1 MFLTKEQ
8 FAKVLELTPEVGHKH
23 FSYFDQTRRG
33 RVSATEI
40 WGALALCCSDREEPK
55 AKHLKSELALT
66 KDLLDLYN
74 FILFLKADDAIRRYL
89 ASLERAASADAE
101 DLYKQQADLMLEL
114 AQIDSRLNEI
124 DWKRAR
130 EAEDARAYE
139 AERGG
144 DVKRMVVLPMR
155 GLYDDARAH
164 DEGTAMVKK
173 SDTAG
178 YSRKSA
184 RSDQKALASYARRQS
199 GAQFQAA
206 ARNRQAAQR
215 ENERMQKE
223 KEDLL
228 ALRKTKKDAPR
239 REGDDGV
246 RDDDAVM
253 LNAQLERRARRKKA
267 LAGRGGGR
275 GGDSGDVF
283 RRCAKKHVGSS
294 SEDAATSADAER
306 SLMAHKWASFP
317 QGADQGSTRERNSQL
332 QRLISRPFST
342 RADGLVR
349 LDVDMFEDVFE
360 ALGNVLIRDDEA
372 EAALAALPRNAV
384 RAYALD
390 DVVGWWRAREA
401 AKIKPRGVPSALAAW
416 DRIRSLRTV
425 ADGWKAKLLGLRR
438 RLGDRSRAIEERAA
452 RHHLRDSRVVDD
464 ESSLASSQLGLDR
477 GRGDVRV
484 GEQDFDEEASELSD
498 GSDAKDL
505 ASVDSSVVK
514 RLAGHRAGDG
524 LVGAAVAGG
533 AAPPAPPDG
542 ANADL
547 DHGSEDPTPPCVGNL
562 TLTVGRLPAA
572 RGTLKVDALKTPP
585 PALGIREDEDLDD
598 LSDHVEKAQKDTCRL
613 DVTASELISL
623 DYRRALLDV
632 MRGVSPG
639 EDGGGGDDERPATA
653 ASARPSTAAS
663 ARPSTSGSARP
674 STRKRRRRR
683 RRRAAPASRR

>member
-1 MFLTKEQ
+1 
-8 FAKVLELTPEVGHKH
+8 
-23 FSYFDQTRRG
+23 
-33 RVSATEI
+33 
-40 WGALALCCSDREEPK
+40 
-55 AKHLKSELALT
+55 
-66 KDLLDLYN
+66 
-74 FILFLKADDAIRRYL
+74 
-89 ASLERAASADAE
+89 
-101 DLYKQQADLMLEL
+101 
-114 AQIDSRLNEI
+114 
-124 DWKRAR
+124 
-130 EAEDARAYE
+130 
-139 AERGG
+139 
-144 DVKRMVVLPMR
+144 
-155 GLYDDARAH
+155 
-164 DEGTAMVKK
+164 MVKK

-184 RSDQKALASYARRQS
+184 RSDQKALASYYARRQS

-215 ENERMQKE
+215 ENERMKRE

-294 SEDAATSADAER
+294 SEDSATSADAER

-317 QGADQGSTRERNSQL
+317 QGK
-332 QRLISRPFST
+332 
-342 RADGLVR
+342 DGLVR

-401 AKIKPRGVPSALAAW
+401 AKVKPRGVPSALAAW

-425 ADGWKAKLLGLRR
+425 ADGWKATLSGLRR
-438 RLGDRSRAIEERAA
+438 RLGDRSRATVEERAA
-452 RHHLRDSRVVDD
+452 RHHLRDSRAVDD

-533 AAPPAPPDG
+533 AAPRAPPDG

-547 DHGSEDPTPPCVGNL
+547 DNGSEDPTPPCVGNL
-562 TLTVGRLPAA
+562 TLTVGRLAAA

-639 EDGGGGDDERPATA
+639 EDGGGDDDERPA
-653 ASARPSTAAS
+653 TAAS

-674 STRKRRRRR
+674 STRGSDD
-683 RRRAAPASRR
+683 AAPPAKRGSGVAEMKSVFWVDLPVEKAAEARAVVDLSREMEACARFVPRDYGMAYFDRVQPLLNCSEARARSRAIPGTTFSAPPEALRLETRSVTVSRLHHGLLLQLSAQCGRVPGGLRRPPCRVLKIGPCLHEAARAQTESYRLERPGGDYSPLRGQGRDRQAVLHCRAGKRSSFD

>member
-1 MFLTKEQ
+1 
-8 FAKVLELTPEVGHKH
+8 VLELTPEVGHKH

-55 AKHLKSELALT
+55 VSFIYGLMDLDRDGALNRVELTLLLHAVGKGVARMKQIAAPPMDVVEGVVRGAFAQAKHLKSELALT

-155 GLYDDARAH
+155 GLYDDASSDEEAEVVHGDGESRAAAAARKRAH

-184 RSDQKALASYARRQS
+184 RSDQKALASYYARRQS

-215 ENERMQKE
+215 ENERMQRE

-317 QGADQGSTRERNSQL
+317 QGADRGRTRERHSQL
-332 QRLISRPFST
+332 QRLRSRPFST
-342 RADGLVR
+342 R
-349 LDVDMFEDVFE
+349 
-360 ALGNVLIRDDEA
+360 
-372 EAALAALPRNAV
+372 
-384 RAYALD
+384 
-390 DVVGWWRAREA
+390 
-401 AKIKPRGVPSALAAW
+401 
-416 DRIRSLRTV
+416 LR
-425 ADGWKAKLLGLRR
+425 
-438 RLGDRSRAIEERAA
+438 
-452 RHHLRDSRVVDD
+452 
-464 ESSLASSQLGLDR
+464 
-477 GRGDVRV
+477 
-484 GEQDFDEEASELSD
+484 
-498 GSDAKDL
+498 
-505 ASVDSSVVK
+505 
-514 RLAGHRAGDG
+514 
-524 LVGAAVAGG
+524 
-533 AAPPAPPDG
+533 
-542 ANADL
+542 
-547 DHGSEDPTPPCVGNL
+547 
-562 TLTVGRLPAA
+562 
-572 RGTLKVDALKTPP
+572 
-585 PALGIREDEDLDD
+585 
-598 LSDHVEKAQKDTCRL
+598 
-613 DVTASELISL
+613 
-623 DYRRALLDV
+623 
-632 MRGVSPG
+632 
-639 EDGGGGDDERPATA
+639 
-653 ASARPSTAAS
+653 
-663 ARPSTSGSARP
+663 
-674 STRKRRRRR
+674 
-683 RRRAAPASRR
+683 